1 MENINPPVHQSYLIG
16 PEKQGK
22 CIARR
27 IFPYCERCNW
37 IPAFF
42 ISERYTKTIEKDIFR
57 ERERTGVIAFG
68 RDSEEIYDRLYGEDR
83 QQKILRL
90 LEPGSPDPPFFFS
103 YQAQIFTYP
112 ETEQDFRKI
121 ASWLGFVPYLRK
133 GNFRAVYPGALRMED
148 LCMDIDFDEIIQRY
162 QEQEVLNS

>member
-1 MENINPPVHQSYLIG
+1 MENINPPVHQIYLIG

-22 CIARR
+22 SIARR

-42 ISERYTKTIEKDIFR
+42 ISERYTKTIEKDISR
-57 ERERTGVIAFG
+57 EGERTGVIAFG

-90 LEPGSPDPPFFFS
+90 LEPG
-103 YQAQIFTYP
+103 
-112 ETEQDFRKI
+112 
-121 ASWLGFVPYLRK
+121 
-133 GNFRAVYPGALRMED
+133 ALRMEE